1 MRTTGQIG
9 PFLITSESGVAGGV
23 RRIEA
28 ITGRAAYERLKS
40 QERTLQ
46 EAAGLL
52 RTREENLLPR
62 LERLLEEQR
71 ELGRQLER
79 ARASGGGDV
88 LGQLL
93 SQAVS
98 VDGARVIAAA
108 VEAGSA
114 EELRALGD
122 RLRERLGSGV
132 AVLAASVGD
141 RTSLLAVAT
150 DDLIQRGVRADQVV
164 REVAALAG
172 GKGGGK
178 AHMAQAGISDPGRIP
193 EALAQVVEVVR
204 PLLAGSGV

>member
-1 MRTTGQIG
+1 
-9 PFLITSESGVAGGV
+9 TSESGVAGGV